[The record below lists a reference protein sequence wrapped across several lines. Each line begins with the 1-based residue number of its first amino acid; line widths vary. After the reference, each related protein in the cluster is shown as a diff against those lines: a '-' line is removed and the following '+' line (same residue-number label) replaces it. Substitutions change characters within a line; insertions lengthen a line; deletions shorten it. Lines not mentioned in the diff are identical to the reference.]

1 MSGKILLFSLLFIP
15 FILLFPLFLTN
26 CGPEQSGSDQSLP
39 ERGLCAHRGA
49 NQTHP
54 ENTLA
59 AFKEAIRIGAQ
70 MIEFDVQ
77 MSGDGKL
84 IIMHDNTVDRTT
96 DGQGKVSD
104 LTLAELKKLD
114 AGTWK
119 HSMFKN
125 ERIPT
130 LTETLEMMPTNIWLN
145 IHIKGGADIG
155 KAVAQKIVETNR
167 LHQAVVACK
176 TEAAAAVQ
184 QIDKRIK
191 ICNMERQENSQQY
204 VNETILMKTDFIQL
218 KERADDLL
226 PVLLPLLKQNGIR
239 VNYYGTN
246 SADKLKRLFAA
257 GIDFPLVDDL
267 NGMMEVAIELG
278 IQPVIPRFSE

>member
-1 MSGKILLFSLLFIP
+1 
-15 FILLFPLFLTN
+15 
-26 CGPEQSGSDQSLP
+26 
-39 ERGLCAHRGA
+39 
-49 NQTHP
+49 
-54 ENTLA
+54 
-59 AFKEAIRIGAQ
+59 
-70 MIEFDVQ
+70 
-77 MSGDGKL
+77 
-84 IIMHDNTVDRTT
+84 
-96 DGQGKVSD
+96 
-104 LTLAELKKLD
+104 
-114 AGTWK
+114 
-119 HSMFKN
+119 MFKN

-176 TEAAAAVQ
+176 TKAATAVH

-246 SADKLKRLFAA
+246 SADKLKRLFAV